1 MAVEG
6 LHIHQH
12 QVNPFI
18 AKLLRFKGVPY
29 SAHQV
34 KALVG
39 CKQLDKVLLYVF
51 VILNDQDIDHRLSS
65 SFLGRYRV
73 RANAGR

>member
-12 QVNPFI
+12 KVNPFA
-18 AKLLRFKGVPY
+18 AKIFRLKGIPD
-29 SAHQV
+29 SAHQM

-51 VILNDQDIDHRLSS
+51 VILNDQDIDHKLSS